1 MYTVLRHCR
10 VCNYESL
17 ERVTGFSGHSSDTL
31 THLACPNCEST
42 NMYCFI
48 STEELP
54 TVNTAK
60 VRAFFD
66 FRSIS
71 AELKKLASKFRRQ
84 ELEDNQAKEVL
95 L

>member
-1 MYTVLRHCR
+1 
-10 VCNYESL
+10 
-17 ERVTGFSGHSSDTL
+17 
-31 THLACPNCEST
+31 
-42 NMYCFI
+42 MYCFI